1 MKQKDIDKLL
11 ADYLSNSISESDFL
25 EMRGLVNQLTDD
37 ELATYVQKAW
47 MEQNTYD
54 NVFESKTSL
63 LLPRIMKRV
72 YIE

>member
-54 NVFESKTSL
+54 GSAGFSVN
-63 LLPRIMKRV
+63 
-72 YIE
+72 